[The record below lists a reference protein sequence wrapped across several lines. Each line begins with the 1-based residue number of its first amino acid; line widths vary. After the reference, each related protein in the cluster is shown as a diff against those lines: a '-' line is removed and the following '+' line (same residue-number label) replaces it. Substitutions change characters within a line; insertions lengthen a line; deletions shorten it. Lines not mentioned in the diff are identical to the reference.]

1 MCPREL
7 SLGIDENN
15 PIFSRQKY
23 KTNEYKWHTH
33 NTNKPVHRSKSSNY
47 FFSSIGYPFKY
58 KKKEKCLILDKKA
71 PNERKVI
78 FWMFTPE
85 QLALLI

>member
-58 KKKEKCLILDKKA
+58 KKKKNALFWIKKPQMKEK
-71 PNERKVI
+71 
-78 FWMFTPE
+78 
-85 QLALLI
+85 